1 LRKEVK
7 KITFIP
13 FALFFVFSILFF
25 SFFYYF
31 LNNFFKEDI
40 KHIEKKIIAIEKKHL
55 QNSLRNFKD
64 TYYLIF
70 DTIYS
75 TSNSNLAVFLKSII
89 QKYEFKNLYLS
100 NDKIFIIG
108 KIPKTKK
115 LNYEIYKNR
124 YIILNYKHQQFLA
137 FLTNKG
143 EKVYIIGINKKYL
156 DNLALNKL
164 RDYLDKIN
172 GNNPSYIAI
181 GKITTFN
188 PDKNGVFG
196 YVFYMP
202 PKLKAKEGNELS
214 INKPDVK
221 GNYFRKE
228 YFECLK
234 NHKSCFIKYYFKNP
248 KTLKIEEKI
257 SYFTLLDNKYSV
269 MKGMYSS
276 QIKEEIKQEVLM
288 EQDKLKKIFF
298 YSLIIYFV
306 LLVMIFF
313 FLYIFIKK
321 FKQSIISQYES
332 LLADIK
338 FNYYY
343 DKLTLLPNRNKLIE
357 DLDKF
362 KSLILID
369 IDDFSDI
376 NDVYGF
382 EVGNEILKY
391 LAKEFSKE
399 FKNVY
404 RAGSD
409 EFVILLD
416 KEIKRE
422 DLCEIVKKEFKFNL
436 IKLSFTV
443 AGSNEKGKLLKTAE
457 SSLKVAKS
465 EKKNCIIFDKEIEK
479 LHFQRIKT
487 IQKLK
492 EVLEK
497 EKIIPFYQCIKG
509 KDKKYEA
516 LMRIEIDNK
525 LLSPFSF
532 MDLLK
537 EAKLYSRFSQIMI
550 KKVFDDIR
558 NEKILN
564 VSINLS
570 FNDIVNEE
578 TRELIKN
585 LIKECKR
592 NENITF
598 EILESE
604 SISNFDIVKDFI
616 KEVKREKIKISIDD
630 FGSGYSNFIRIL
642 ELNPDF
648 IKIDGSLVKNI
659 EDEKYFEIIK
669 LIIEFAKKFNIS
681 VVAEFVENEEIYK
694 KLKELNIDYYQG
706 YYFCKPKPIN
716 EI

>member
-1 LRKEVK
+1 LRREVK
-7 KITFIP
+7 QITFIP
-13 FALFFVFSILFF
+13 FALFFIFSLLFLG
-25 SFFYYF
+25 FFYYF
-31 LNNFFKEDI
+31 LNNFFKQDI
-40 KHIEKKIIAIEKKHL
+40 RNIEKKVINLEKKHL
-55 QNSLRNFKD
+55 KGDINNFKKS
-64 TYYLIF
+64 YYLIF

-75 TSNSNLAVFLKSII
+75 TTNSNLSIFLKTMIK
-89 QKYEFKNLYLS
+89 KYHFNNIYLS
-100 NDKIFIIG
+100 ADKIFIIG
-108 KIPKTKK
+108 KIPNNKK
-115 LNYEIYKNR
+115 FKYEIYKNR
-124 YIILNYKHQQFLA
+124 YILLNYKNQKFLVILA
-137 FLTNKG
+137 NLNKNI
-143 EKVYIIGINKKYL
+143 YLAGINVKFL
-156 DNLALNKL
+156 NLLALNKI
-164 RDYLDKIN
+164 RKYLDEIN
-172 GNNPSYIAI
+172 KDNPSYIAI

-188 PDKNGVFG
+188 PDKNGIFG
-196 YVFYMP
+196 YIFYMP
-202 PKLKAKEGNELS
+202 PKFKAKEGNVLS
-214 INKPDVK
+214 VNKPDIK
-221 GNYFRKE
+221 GNYFRKK
-228 YFECLK
+228 YFGCLK
-234 NHKSCFIKYYFKNP
+234 ENKNCFVKYYFKNP
-248 KTLKIEEKI
+248 KTEEIEEKV

-269 MKGMYSS
+269 MKGIYSS
-276 QIKEEIKQEVLM
+276 QIRDEIKKKVLI
-288 EQDKLKKIFF
+288 EQIKIKKIFF
-298 YSLIIYFV
+298 YSSVIYFI
-306 LLVMIFF
+306 LLHVILF
-313 FLYIFIKK
+313 FLYLFINK
-321 FKQSIISQYES
+321 FRQSIISQYES

-382 EVGNEILKY
+382 ELGNEILKY
-391 LAKEFSKE
+391 LTKEFSSK
-399 FKNVY
+399 FDNLY

-416 KEIKRE
+416 REIKRD

-436 IKLSFTV
+436 IKLSLTV

-457 SSLKVAKS
+457 SALKVAKH
-465 EKKNCIIFDKEIEK
+465 KKDNCIIFDKGIEK
-479 LHFQRIKT
+479 LHFKRIKT

-492 EVLEK
+492 EVLEE

-509 KDKKYEA
+509 KNEKYES
-516 LMRIEIDNK
+516 LMRIEMDGK
-525 LLSPFSF
+525 FLSPFAF

-537 EAKLYSRFSQIMI
+537 EAKIYSKFSQIMI
-550 KKVFDDIR
+550 KKVFDDVK
-558 NEKILN
+558 NEKISN

-570 FNDIVNEE
+570 FNDIINEE
-578 TRELIKN
+578 TRNLIKN
-585 LIKECKR
+585 LIKNCKN

-616 KEVKREKIKISIDD
+616 KEVKKEKIKISIDD

-648 IKIDGSLVKNI
+648 IKIDGNLIKKIS
-659 EDEKYFEIIK
+659 DEKYFEIIK
-669 LIIEFAKKFNIS
+669 LIVEFAKKFNIS

-694 KLKELNIDYYQG
+694 KLKKLNVDYYQG

>member
-7 KITFIP
+7 QITFIP
-13 FALFFVFSILFF
+13 FALFFIFSILFF
-25 SFFYYF
+25 GFFYYF
-31 LNNFFKEDI
+31 LNDFFNQDI
-40 KHIEKKIIAIEKKHL
+40 KNIEKRVINLEKRHL
-55 QNSLRNFKD
+55 NRDIKNFKKS
-64 TYYLIF
+64 YYLIF

-75 TSNSNLAVFLKSII
+75 TTNSNLSIFLKSILE
-89 QKYEFKNLYLS
+89 KYRFKDIYLS
-100 NDKIFIIG
+100 ADNTFIIG
-108 KIPKTKK
+108 KIPNKK
-115 LNYEIYKNR
+115 FKYEIYQNR
-124 YIILNYKHQQFLA
+124 YIILNYKNQKFL
-137 FLTNKG
+137 
-143 EKVYIIGINKKYL
+143 VYLVNRGKNIYLAGINIKYL
-156 DNLALNKL
+156 NLLALNKL
-164 RDYLDKIN
+164 RKYLDEIN
-172 GNNPSYIAI
+172 KNSSSYIAI

-202 PKLKAKEGNELS
+202 PKFREKEGNELT

-221 GNYFRKE
+221 GNYFRKK

-234 NHKSCFIKYYFKNP
+234 NNKSCFVKYYFKNP
-248 KTLKIEEKI
+248 KTEKIEEKI
-257 SYFTLLDNKYSV
+257 SYFTIIDNKYSV
-269 MKGMYSS
+269 MKGIYSS
-276 QIKEEIKQEVLM
+276 QIRDEIKKEIKL
-288 EQDKLKKIFF
+288 EQNKLKKIFF
-298 YSLIIYFV
+298 YSLIIYFI
-306 LLVMIFF
+306 LLSIILA

-362 KSLILID
+362 RSLILID

-382 EVGNEILKY
+382 EIGNEILQY

-399 FKNVY
+399 FNNVY

-409 EFVILLD
+409 EFVILF
-416 KEIKRE
+416 KRE
-422 DLCEIVKKEFKFNL
+422 IDKNDLCNIAKRDFKFNL

-457 SSLKVAKS
+457 SALKIAKS
-465 EKKNCIIFDKEIEK
+465 KKENCIIFNRDIEK
-479 LHFQRIKT
+479 LHFERIKT

-497 EKIIPFYQCIKG
+497 ERIIPFYQCIKG
-509 KDKKYEA
+509 KDEKYEA
-516 LMRIEIDNK
+516 LMRIEMDGK
-525 LLSPFSF
+525 FLSPFVF

-537 EAKLYSRFSQIMI
+537 EAKLYSKFSQIMI
-550 KKVFDDIR
+550 KKVFDD
-558 NEKILN
+558 KISN

-585 LIKECKR
+585 LIKNCKK

-604 SISNFDIVKDFI
+604 SISNFDMVKNFI
-616 KEVKREKIKISIDD
+616 KEVKKEKIKISIDD

-669 LIIEFAKKFNIS
+669 LIVEFAKKFSIYT
-681 VVAEFVENEEIYK
+681 VAEFVENEKIYN
-694 KLKELNIDYYQG
+694 KLKDLNIDYYQG
-706 YYFCKPKPIN
+706 YYFCKPLPI
-716 EI
+716 EKIFK